1 MKILIQ
7 SGSDCVIHV
16 PGIFK
21 VQSACWQKAL
31 QEQLALPPT
40 RPIIV
45 NGPNVHEPRDVLFFG
60 LPRCASLR
68 YGPLNRGPQPLP
80 PVMEEILQA
89 VQQLDYTTMLGR
101 APFHSDLNVVLVN
114 HYRSGK
120 DSMGYHADHYPA
132 MGSDPFIVS
141 LSLGCA
147 RTFRLKSLNN
157 GNTIS
162 LCVED
167 GSLII
172 MLGYQI
178 QQQWQHALPK
188 DESLTTRWNLS
199 FRHHLTILEL
209 ENAQALHKTTNSTSW
224 RSTLMHL
231 NL

>member
-1 MKILIQ
+1 
-7 SGSDCVIHV
+7 VIV
-16 PGIFK
+16 LPRIFK
-21 VQSACWQKAL
+21 VQSAGWQKAL
-31 QEQLALPPT
+31 QEQLAFPPT

-60 LPRCASLR
+60 LPQCASLH
-68 YGPLNRGPQPLP
+68 YGPLNRVPQPLP
-80 PVMEEILQA
+80 PVIEAILQA
-89 VQQLDYTTMLGR
+89 VQRLDYTTMLGR
-101 APFHSDLNVVLVN
+101 APFHSNLNVVLVN
-114 HYRSGK
+114 HYHSGK
-120 DSMGYHADHYPA
+120 DSMGYHADCYPG

-141 LSLGCA
+141 LSLGSA
-147 RTFRLKSLNN
+147 KTFQLKSSSN
-157 GNTIS
+157 GNKIS
-162 LCVED
+162 LCVAD

-188 DESLTTRWNLS
+188 DESLTAHWNLS

-209 ENAQALHKTTNSTSW
+209 ENAQALHNTTNSTSW